1 VARPARALAS
11 WGMTKKTT
19 KTKRL
24 VLPAAIAVAVVAGS
38 AVWSCG
44 GKVVVT
50 ADAGAGGNGGA
61 GGATA
66 SSTSDISVG

>member
-1 VARPARALAS
+1 
-11 WGMTKKTT
+11 MTKTT

-24 VLPAAIAVAVVAGS
+24 VLPAAIAVVVVAGS

-50 ADAGAGGNGGA
+50 ADAGTGGNGGA
-61 GGATA
+61 GGAA
-66 SSTSDISVG
+66 SSVSSTSDISVG